1 MMEELQAQYQN
12 EKKQKEIEILQKDK
26 ELQDTELQKKQ
37 LKIKQQTTQI
47 YAFISGLI
55 LVLFLAIVLYR
66 NYRNKKKANII
77 LEAQKHEIS
86 EKNQELNQ
94 RNEEIS
100 SQRDEIER
108 QRDVVIDQKRL
119 ITDSINYASNIQ
131 GAILRPITYI
141 NQLLTDSFILFKPKD
156 VVGGDYYWYK
166 QFDYKC
172 IIVVADCTGHGVP
185 GAFMTLIGNAGLN
198 QIIALE
204 GIENPALIL
213 QELNVYVKN
222 TLRQN
227 TDNLKADDGMDAG
240 ICVVDLPNRKL
251 TYSGAKISL
260 FHYKDNDITE
270 YKGDKC
276 SLGYRRSDDDFEFTN
291 MEITIG
297 ENEAFYMT
305 SDGFIDIS
313 YGDKKFPLGKKKFKN
328 MLLENID
335 KPMKIQG
342 EILADFL
349 NNPNKKEVEQRD
361 DINVFGFRI

>member
-1 MMEELQAQYQN
+1 M
-12 EKKQKEIEILQKDK
+12 
-26 ELQDTELQKKQ
+26 
-37 LKIKQQTTQI
+37 
-47 YAFISGLI
+47 
-55 LVLFLAIVLYR
+55 
-66 NYRNKKKANII
+66 
-77 LEAQKHEIS
+77 
-86 EKNQELNQ
+86 NQ